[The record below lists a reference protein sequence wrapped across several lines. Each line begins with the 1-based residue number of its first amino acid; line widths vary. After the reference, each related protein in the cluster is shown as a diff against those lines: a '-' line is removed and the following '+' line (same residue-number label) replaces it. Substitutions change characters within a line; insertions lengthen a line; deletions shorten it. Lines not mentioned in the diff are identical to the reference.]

1 MKARGQVYPQQP
13 RLSLLTAALP
23 NKIDPITVQSPF
35 TVASNETESVSS
47 ANVYD
52 NLEKKVIKCLSW
64 EQKRSKKNQQLT

>member
-52 NLEKKVIKCLSW
+52 NLEKKPLSVCH
-64 EQKRSKKNQQLT
+64 ESRREVKKTSS